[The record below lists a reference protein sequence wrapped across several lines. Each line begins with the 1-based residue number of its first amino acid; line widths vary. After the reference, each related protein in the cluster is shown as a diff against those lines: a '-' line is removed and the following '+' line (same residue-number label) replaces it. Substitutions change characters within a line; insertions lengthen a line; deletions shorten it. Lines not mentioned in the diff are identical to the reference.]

1 VIKHFQIRNG
11 CTRYFGFF
19 FNNASDDEHDF
30 PFERKRHNRIS
41 RYYEVIVLTY
51 SLTGNILKKRKREE
65 KIILL
70 YYFTFV

>member
-19 FNNASDDEHDF
+19 FNNISDDEHDF
-30 PFERKRHNRIS
+30 PFKRKRHNRIS
-41 RYYEVIVLTY
+41 RCYEDIV
-51 SLTGNILKKRKREE
+51 LTGNISKKRKREE

-70 YYFTFV
+70 YYFTFE